1 MVMHHRAGRGWPPF
15 AWSVRGRV
23 LGADGRP
30 LIMGVL
36 NITPDSFSDGGE
48 HLDHGRAIEAGLRM
62 VAQGADILDIGGEST
77 RPGAAAVPDEEEARR
92 VTPVIAGLA
101 RQTSAVLSVDTSK
114 HGVARLALDAGA
126 HVVND
131 VTGLGDAAMAGVVR
145 QAGAGLVV
153 MHMRGTPRTM
163 QNNPVYTDVAR
174 EVAEEL
180 QAVLLLALAA
190 GIPKEAV
197 AVDPGIGFAKRY
209 EHNVELLRG
218 LDALVG
224 LGCPVLMGVSRKSFL
239 GTMLGRKVDERGPG
253 TLAAMGVALS
263 RREAQILRVHDV
275 AAARDLVAVWR
286 ELDR

>member
-1 MVMHHRAGRGWPPF
+1 MVMHHRAGRGWPSF

-62 VAQGADILDIGGEST
+62 VAQGTDILDIGGEST
-77 RPGAAAVPDEEEARR
+77 RPGAAAVPDAEEARR

-131 VTGLGDAAMAGVVR
+131 VTGLGDVAMAGVVR

-197 AVDPGIGFAKRY
+197 AVDPGIGFAKLY

-224 LGCPVLMGVSRKSFL
+224 LGCPVLLGVSRKSFL

>member
-1 MVMHHRAGRGWPPF
+1 
-15 AWSVRGRV
+15 
-23 LGADGRP
+23 
-30 LIMGVL
+30 
-36 NITPDSFSDGGE
+36 
-48 HLDHGRAIEAGLRM
+48 
-62 VAQGADILDIGGEST
+62 
-77 RPGAAAVPDEEEARR
+77 
-92 VTPVIAGLA
+92 
-101 RQTSAVLSVDTSK
+101 
-114 HGVARLALDAGA
+114 
-126 HVVND
+126 
-131 VTGLGDAAMAGVVR
+131 
-145 QAGAGLVV
+145 
-153 MHMRGTPRTM
+153 M

-197 AVDPGIGFAKRY
+197 AVDPGIGFAKLY

-224 LGCPVLMGVSRKSFL
+224 LGCPVLLGVSRKSFL

-253 TLAAMGVALS
+253 TLAALGVALS